1 MSIKDCLIEVKD
13 AVKDFLNEQEA
24 NELLQKI
31 KNKIDSKKAAK
42 DIEIKELEL
51 AKEILDEDLKET
63 LQQKLNKLYDKQ
75 KNIENFNYVVED
87 WSNDPIKGLKVLLVG
102 TESYKF
108 KSRYSVDNAQLDY
121 QSYIGNFDMDIHNGK
136 LLNALQSK
144 PLHKTIVQE
153 VMDNP
158 FLNESKKV
166 QGESYADAPLYG
178 NKEAFEIAK
187 IIKKHNDIVLRDKNE
202 LGAWISREPGYV
214 FKQSYRIE
222 QLLKAAGE
230 NIKNEEL
237 HKQSFINDFIN
248 AVNAERTFKGDN
260 PRAFAESVWENILSG
275 HSIKTIDQSNY
286 IGTKNIAKKQSAE
299 RVIHFKDGASFYEFD
314 KKYGQG
320 DLEQSLLLGF
330 EKAAQDNGLTR
341 ILGTNPEANL
351 NTVIQMLRNHF
362 GGEKARTLN
371 FDAIKNEFYE
381 VNGTTKVIAPTSFG
395 SSLATVASITRSISN
410 AGKLDKIFITSL
422 GDVPSMFAEI
432 KHQGMGALSFANT
445 LFTELKRTSTPEEL
459 KQIMGPFALFT
470 DSFKS
475 QFLEHFTAKDTM
487 AGKFT
492 SYQTNVFKYTGFLGL
507 MQRFKRSMVLAMQNH
522 YGNLTDTP
530 FKNLSDDTKRIFG
543 YYGIDEGKWNMIRKT
558 SLKDF
563 EGRKY
568 LTLENIDQ
576 IPKEEVIDYLK
587 TTKPEFKSFSERQI
601 SLAKKEIQSAY
612 RMLLIDRTL
621 HGPIEPGARERAMLN
636 RGTKRG
642 SVEGELLR
650 LMTNLKSYAV
660 SVATKVLQREW
671 SSYGPG
677 TLYSRSLPSIANYL
691 ILTTI
696 TGYFVIT
703 AKDLLSGKEPAD
715 PLDKRTAL
723 RAFASGGGGA
733 IYFDTLNAEFNRS
746 NGGTVSTLLGP
757 VYSDV
762 SGFAK
767 MLKDVY
773 NGDFG
778 KAGVKGMKLLEAN
791 TPIDA
796 WMIKPIY
803 DYYVG
808 WQLKEMMDPGYFN
821 RLQNNVRKNTGQEF
835 FLKP

>member
-13 AVKDFLNEQEA
+13 AVKDFLSEQEA

-51 AKEILDEDLKET
+51 AKQILDEDLKET

-121 QSYIGNFDMDIHNGK
+121 QSYIGNFDTDIHNAN
-136 LLNALQSK
+136 LLRALQSK
-144 PLHKTIVQE
+144 PLHKTIIQE

-158 FLNESKKV
+158 FLNESKRV
-166 QGESYADAPLYG
+166 PNETANDVPLYG
-178 NKEAFEIAK
+178 NKEAYEIAK

-214 FKQSYRIE
+214 FRQSYEIE
-222 QLLKAAGE
+222 KLLRAAGDNIKDE
-230 NIKNEEL
+230 NI
-237 HKQSFINDFIN
+237 HKETFINDYIN
-248 AVNAERTFKGDN
+248 SVNAERTFKGDD

-275 HSIKTIDQSNY
+275 HSIKSIDQSSY

-299 RVIHFKDGASFYEFD
+299 RVTHFKDGASFYEFD
-314 KKYGQG
+314 KKYGQA
-320 DLEQSLLLGF
+320 DLEHSLLLGF
-330 EKAAQDNGLTR
+330 EKAAQDNGLSR

-371 FDAIKNEFYE
+371 FDAIKNEFLE
-381 VNGTTKVIAPTSFG
+381 VNGSTKVVAPTTFG
-395 SSLATVASITRSISN
+395 SNLASVASITRSISN
-410 AGKLDKIFITSL
+410 AGKLDKIFITSIS
-422 GDVPSMFAEI
+422 DIPSMFAEI
-432 KHQGMGALSFANT
+432 KHQGMGVLSFAKT
-445 LFTELKRTSTPEEL
+445 LFTELKRTNSPEEI

-475 QFLEHFTAKDTM
+475 QFLEHFTTKDTM

-492 SYQTNVFKYTGFLGL
+492 AYQTNVFKYTGFLGL
-507 MQRFKRSMVLAMQNH
+507 MRKFKRSMVLAMQHH

-530 FKNLSDDTKRIFG
+530 FTKLPEDTKRIFG

-568 LTLENIDQ
+568 LTLENVDQ
-576 IPKEEVIDYLK
+576 ISKEEVIDYLNK
-587 TTKPEFKSFSERQI
+587 TKPEFKSFSDRQI
-601 SLAKKEIQSAY
+601 NLAKKEIQSAY

-642 SVEGELLR
+642 TTEGELLR

-660 SVATKVLQREW
+660 SVATKVIQREW
-671 SSYGPG
+671 SGYGPG
-677 TLYSRSLPSIANYL
+677 TLYNRTLPSLANFM

-696 TGYFVIT
+696 FGYLSAT

-715 PLDKRTAL
+715 PFDKRTIL
-723 RAFASGGGGA
+723 RAFAAGGGGA
-733 IYFDTLNAEFNRS
+733 IYFDTLHAEFNRS
-746 NGGTVSTLLGP
+746 NGGPVSTLLGP

-762 SGFAK
+762 SGFGR

-778 KAGVKGMKLLEAN
+778 KAGVKGMKLLESN